1 VKQIRHVNR
10 VPHPCCAFSR
20 HEWDTTNLW
29 VPEVSLLRPGM
40 IARAYRLLP
49 LALLIASLTAFSQSP
64 LTDSPRR
71 SVVKAEAVEY
81 LFPEQVTLPAGKPSP
96 VSLHFRIRPDLH
108 INSHTPHSDY
118 LIPTVFSMP
127 EAAGVRLDSA
137 SYPAGADF
145 TLPVDPS
152 TKMSVY
158 TGEFT
163 IQARLVASPGDHL
176 VEAKLRY
183 QACDQN
189 ACMPPKTITVPIDV
203 IGK

>member
-1 VKQIRHVNR
+1 MQTGYRNW
-10 VPHPCCAFSR
+10 VPH
-20 HEWDTTNLW
+20 
-29 VPEVSLLRPGM
+29 VSLLRRGIPLT
-40 IARAYRLLP
+40 LLTV
-49 LALLIASLTAFSQSP
+49 AVVSSAQSP

-96 VSLHFRIRPDLH
+96 VALHFRIRPDLH
-108 INSHTPHSDY
+108 INSHAPHSDY
-118 LIPTVFSMP
+118 LIPTVFSIP
-127 EAAGVRLDSA
+127 EASGVRLDSA

-145 TLPVDPS
+145 TLPVDPA

-158 TGEFT
+158 TGDFT
-163 IQARLVASPGDHL
+163 IQTRLVASPGDHL
-176 VEAKLRY
+176 VEARLRY

-203 IGK
+203 VGK